1 MVFPALISG
10 TPKVVILLSDNK
22 IFRSPLI
29 VSPLLLTLL
38 AAAFAAA
45 TDAAS
50 VTTSIVMED
59 AVDGM
64 DCAGMIVLCLK
75 PPDPNLSTVFII
87 YISIIIILIK
97 YHKTSHGCLIS
108 IAYKYNN
115 DHKLPHLVSV

>member
-1 MVFPALISG
+1 MVFPALISE
-10 TPKVVILLSDNK
+10 TPKVLVLLSDNK

-38 AAAFAAA
+38 AAALAAA

-50 VTTSIVMED
+50 VTTSIVMDGDVAD
-59 AVDGM
+59 A
-64 DCAGMIVLCLK
+64 AAAILVLCLK

-115 DHKLPHLVSV
+115 AHKLPHLVSV

>member
-38 AAAFAAA
+38 AAALAAA

-50 VTTSIVMED
+50 LMASIVMDGD
-59 AVDGM
+59 AAAV
-64 DCAGMIVLCLK
+64 AGMLVLCLK
-75 PPDPNLSTVFII
+75 PPDPNMSTVFII

-97 YHKTSHGCLIS
+97 YHRTSHGCLIS